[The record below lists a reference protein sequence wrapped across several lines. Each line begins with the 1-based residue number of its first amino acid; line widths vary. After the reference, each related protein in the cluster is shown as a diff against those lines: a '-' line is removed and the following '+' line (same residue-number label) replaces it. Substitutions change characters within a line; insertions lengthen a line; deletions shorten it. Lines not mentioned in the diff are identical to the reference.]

1 MTLLE
6 DLQSLDL
13 SAIVNARAD
22 ITVSINSPQLQQVL
36 QGGAGETALGSL
48 SEAIETLR
56 TAADNPTALL
66 QPLMAAIATL
76 LEPLNIDGVPIGQYV
91 EAVRDGTTL
100 ILSLFEGIDRDPAIL
115 GRSLGLSLSGTLSLL
130 KAGSQGYV
138 QAGGDAL
145 GQFRY
150 LIDTVERGMPTDPTA
165 LAELAIEILLP
176 FPKAGLVQ
184 VRQNLD
190 GIFAAA
196 QSIAL
201 PTGRTA
207 GVVDALNAIA
217 LAAEAGDRRQ
227 VEAGLA
233 LLARVRENTLTVL
246 RRDLQSVYQQINRI
260 DLNLVLRPL
269 DQISGTLRSAEQ
281 GILEFMDQWREQ
293 LVLARNFLNT
303 LTPEQLSSGLGQWVQ
318 YLEALIQSHVV
329 GPLEEQVHQLE
340 AWVRSLLRELPLRSL
355 RAEVSRFIHSAAQA
369 IQDLDLDRY
378 AREAKGLLQQIR
390 TTIETVDLG
399 AEMRGG
405 LEEVESTIRSALG
418 GVTTALQTIGDAVNS
433 LAADAQ
439 AILQRVADALTQFKA
454 VIDQVTAAING
465 LDIEAATDQIITSIV
480 ELRESAEELLSGAA
494 LPEPLRAVVQQ
505 LIEFLEGID
514 FEVVFQ
520 PVRDAVGQ
528 FNLPDEVRNGISE
541 GLQAA
546 RDAIANLIPANL
558 IESIE
563 AEIQAAFEQI
573 RSFDPSSLLA
583 GVTGYLDEAVSFLED
598 LDPTPVIADIRQP
611 FQAVLDAIDA
621 VEPGMLLQP
630 VVQAYD
636 DLLGNLSLPSPETV
650 VQSTSD
656 AIGNVGETLSRTV
669 VSPIQQLAPEG
680 SVSLDA
686 PPVNPAATPPAPDL
700 PEDLRAGDVVRM
712 FGYLPNKLREA
723 LTALTA
729 GPAGEVLRQ
738 IDGLSGG
745 LARDLRQL
753 QARLWDLEASL
764 QRGLDDLLIPV
775 GPAQLRAQLA
785 VQANLAGGS
794 FNVEGALGAIAQV
807 GPGALR
813 SALAAEVQQTKGQVG
828 SLAAIAGGSLGASI
842 ETAATALERCR
853 LTSLG
858 GSLDSLLAALDPE
871 PIALE
876 MDDLV
881 ASALRR
887 ASQVLPT
894 LNAEL
899 PRLVQRIQSLIE
911 TINPGAQA
919 QRFLA
924 VVSVLRDELDV
935 LNPRR
940 LVAELGEVHAAL
952 RATLAAYDP
961 AIFAQ
966 ELKAVLDSVIA
977 SVRSLNPAALLG
989 DLSFLDD
996 ILDQL
1001 EAALPTQALAGVG
1014 ASLTAIGDRLNA
1026 LNPTAL
1032 LDAVEALGPRL
1043 VESFE
1048 EAVEAIRR
1056 ELINLLAALRYAS
1069 GSASASVTVEV

>member
-6 DLQSLDL
+6 DLQNLDL

-22 ITVSINSPQLQQVL
+22 ITVSINSPQLQQTL
-36 QGGAGETALGSL
+36 AGGAAETALSSL
-48 SEAIETLR
+48 AEAIETLR
-56 TAADNPTALL
+56 TAADNPTALI
-66 QPLMAAIATL
+66 QPLIEAITAL
-76 LEPLNIDGVPIGQYV
+76 LGPLNLDGVPIAPYV

-115 GRSLGLSLSGTLSLL
+115 GRSLGLSLSGTLNLL
-130 KAGSQGYV
+130 QSGSQGYV

-150 LIDTVERGMPTDPTA
+150 LIDTIEQGLPSDPAA

-184 VRQNLD
+184 VRQSLD
-190 GIFAAA
+190 GIFIAA
-196 QSIAL
+196 QNISL
-201 PTGRTA
+201 PANRTA
-207 GVVDALNAIA
+207 GVVDALNAIT
-217 LAAEAGDRRQ
+217 LAAEAGDVRQ

-246 RRDLQSVYQQINRI
+246 GRDLQSLYQQISGI
-260 DLNLVLRPL
+260 DLNGVLRPL
-269 DQISGTLRSAEQ
+269 DQISGSLRSAEQ
-281 GILEFMDQWREQ
+281 GILEFMDQWRQQ
-293 LVLARNFLNT
+293 LALARNFLNS
-303 LTPEQLSSGLGQWVQ
+303 LTPEQLGSGLGQWVQ
-318 YLEALIQSHVV
+318 YLETLIQTRVL
-329 GPLEEQVHQLE
+329 GPLEAQVQQLE
-340 AWVRSLLRELPLRSL
+340 VWVRNLLRDLPLRSL
-355 RAEVSRFIHSAAQA
+355 RAEVSRFIHAAAQA

-378 AREAKGLLQQIR
+378 AREARGLLQQIR

-399 AEMRGG
+399 AEIRGV
-405 LEEVESTIRSALG
+405 LEDVESTLRGALS
-418 GVTTALQTIGDAVNS
+418 GVTSALQTIGEAINS
-433 LAADAQ
+433 VAAEAQ
-439 AILQRVADALTQFKA
+439 AILQRVVDALSQFKA

-465 LDIEAATDQIITSIV
+465 LEIEAATDQIINSIV
-480 ELRESAEELLSGAA
+480 ELRQSAEELLSGVS

-514 FEVVFQ
+514 FEAVFQ
-520 PVRDAVGQ
+520 PVRDAVDQ
-528 FNLPDEVRNGISE
+528 FNIPDQIRDGITE

-563 AEIQAAFEQI
+563 AEIQSAFDEI
-573 RSFDPSSLLA
+573 RNFDPATLLA
-583 GVTGYLDEAVSFLED
+583 GVTGYLEEAVTFLEG
-598 LDPTPVIADIRQP
+598 LDPTPLVAEIRQP
-611 FQAVLDAIDA
+611 FQTVLDAVDA
-621 VEPGMLLQP
+621 VQPGILLQP

-636 DLLGNLSLPSPETV
+636 DLLGNLSLPSPEAV

-669 VSPIQQLAPEG
+669 VSPIQQLAPAG
-680 SVSLDA
+680 SVDLDA
-686 PPVNPAATPPAPDL
+686 PPASPNAPAPEL

-723 LTALTA
+723 LIALNA
-729 GPAGEVLRQ
+729 GPAAAVLHQ

-753 QARLWDLEASL
+753 QARLWDLEAHL
-764 QRGLDDLLIPV
+764 QQGLDDLLLPI
-775 GPAQLRAQLA
+775 GPAQLQAQLA

-794 FNVEGALGAIAQV
+794 FNVEGALGVIAQV

-813 SALAAEVQQTKGQVG
+813 SALTAEFQQTKAQVG
-828 SLAAIAGGSLGASI
+828 SLATTAGGTLGAAL

-853 LTSLG
+853 LTILG
-858 GSLDSLLAALDPE
+858 GRLDGLLAALDPE

-876 MDDLV
+876 LDELV
-881 ASALRR
+881 ATALRR

-899 PRLVQRIQSLIE
+899 PRLVQRIQSMME

-924 VVSVLRDELDV
+924 VLAVLREELDL

-940 LVAELGEVHAAL
+940 LVAELGEVHAAI
-952 RATLAAYDP
+952 RDTLLAYDP
-961 AIFAQ
+961 ALLVQ
-966 ELKAVLDSVIA
+966 ELKAVLDSVVA
-977 SVRSLNPAALLG
+977 AVRSLNPITLLG

-1001 EAALPTQALAGVG
+1001 EAALPTNALAGIG
-1014 ASLTAIGDRLNA
+1014 TSLTEIGDRLND
-1026 LNPTAL
+1026 LNPTGL
-1032 LDAVEALGPRL
+1032 LDAVEDLGPRL
-1043 VESFE
+1043 VEAFE
-1048 EAVEAIRR
+1048 AAVESIRR
-1056 ELINLLAALRYAS
+1056 ELINLLEALRYAG
-1069 GSASASVTVEV
+1069 GSASATVEVSL